1 MPDVLQGPKSD
12 AQRIQDRL
20 KPSAGMPDT
29 ATTQVTVGSGPTR
42 CVTTVHRGATQS
54 HHGPDAPTSPGIT
67 GEPRSFLGEKR

>member
-12 AQRIQDRL
+12 AQRVQDRL

-54 HHGPDAPTSPGIT
+54 QHGPSHS
-67 GEPRSFLGEKR
+67 GEGNIVGGKR